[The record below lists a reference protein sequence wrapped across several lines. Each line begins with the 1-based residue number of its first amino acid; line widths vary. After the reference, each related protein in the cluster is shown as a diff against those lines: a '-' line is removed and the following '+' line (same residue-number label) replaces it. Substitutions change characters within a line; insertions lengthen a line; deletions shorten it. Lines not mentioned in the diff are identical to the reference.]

1 MRASAAKTCRLI
13 LACLCALAA
22 SGCGKKPK
30 SAEITTLQRK
40 EAANLASEAQFAL
53 TLRDHARAEGLFLK
67 AAELCPDTGEY
78 ALILGQTR
86 MKLNQKDG
94 ARTAYK
100 QALAAFEAEA
110 KAKKTEP
117 QPVLQQVTTL
127 ALLGRVDEARA
138 LIEKLPTLFPD
149 NRAVRT
155 YGENKTLDRMIADPK
170 FKELAL

>member
-1 MRASAAKTCRLI
+1 MKLQRAGIVVIAALMV
-13 LACLCALAA
+13 ALAT
-22 SGCGKKPK
+22 GCGGQKKK
-30 SAEITTLQRK
+30 ASEITSLQRK

-78 ALILGQTR
+78 WLILGQTR
-86 MKLNQKDG
+86 MKLSQKDG

-100 QALAAFEAEA
+100 QALDAFEAEA
-110 KAKKTEP
+110 KAKPTEP

-127 ALLGRVDEARA
+127 ALLGRYDEARA
-138 LIEKLPTLFPD
+138 LIGKLPTLFPD
-149 NRAVRT
+149 NRAVRS
-155 YGENKTLDRMIADPK
+155 YGDNKTLDRMLADPK